1 MSDSNSKNNSDS
13 GSKVA
18 LSTLVSDAFKPSPYL
33 SCTRESFMWG
43 IATGTAMG
51 VHRYRMGSRLR
62 TVSNAAF
69 GTCFLVAVPSYYFC
83 YKTKILRKEMI
94 ESMMAANEFEPGYK
108 APDQPLL
115 DDHPFLRRRSEG
127 EETLD
132 KEYTTYIKPQKY
144 PNPPS
149 HSK

>member
-1 MSDSNSKNNSDS
+1 
-13 GSKVA
+13 
-18 LSTLVSDAFKPSPYL
+18 
-33 SCTRESFMWG
+33 
-43 IATGTAMG
+43 
-51 VHRYRMGSRLR
+51 MGSRLR

-127 EETLD
+127 EV
-132 KEYTTYIKPQKY
+132 
-144 PNPPS
+144 
-149 HSK
+149 SKSFDDESLKFHFLIFSTEFIYLKGNLG